1 MSKKLPTVSKYEV
14 FRNRKQI
21 LKNPLPFHRKHF
33 EKLGDIFKVEVSLGR
48 NVIFTRNANIIRHA
62 LQQNHKNYR
71 KSELQTVDLARYIGK
86 GILTAEG
93 EHWRAHR
100 RMIQPAFHKKKL
112 HLLLGTMIEVIRKEL
127 DRIETGEVK
136 DIFPLMGDL
145 AFQVVA
151 QSLFSRDDIRKR
163 MNRLQ
168 EITERNQQMLIREMR
183 QPYLKWYFRLSGKIG
198 KHLDLAE
205 QGRDIL
211 NGIIEERIESGE
223 ERDDL
228 LDMLLQARYEDGSA
242 MSREQLIDEVLILF
256 TAGHETTANAL
267 SFVLFLLASNP
278 AKQEKL
284 YREVKVIDWK
294 DNDSLELL
302 GKLPYTKQCIEE
314 ALRLYPPVYVID
326 RVANEQDEVE
336 GVRLQPNTLLLMS
349 IYELHR
355 SKEFW
360 DRPGE
365 FIPER
370 FDPEQKLNY
379 SAYYYPFGAG
389 PRMCVGNNFAMYEM
403 VIVLSMLLKDYH
415 ISTPQQTLE
424 LNPLISMKPGA
435 VLLEFTRR

>member
-1 MSKKLPTVSKYEV
+1 M

-21 LKNPLPFHRKHF
+21 LENPLPFHRKHF
-33 EKLGDIFKVEVSLGR
+33 DDLGDTFKVEVSFGR
-48 NVIFTRNANIIRHA
+48 NIIFTRNANIIRHA

-71 KSELQTVDLARYIGK
+71 KSELQTEDLARYIGK

-93 EHWRAHR
+93 EHWRVHR

-112 HLLLGTMIEVIRKEL
+112 HLLLGTMVDVIREEL
-127 DRIETGEVK
+127 GRIEPRKTT

-151 QSLFSRDDIRKR
+151 QSLFSRADIRTR

-183 QPYLKWYFRLSGKIG
+183 QPYLKWYFRLSGKIS
-198 KHLDLAE
+198 KHMDMAE

-223 ERDDL
+223 EKNDL
-228 LDMLLQARYEDGSA
+228 LDMLLHARYEDGSA
-242 MSREQLIDEVLILF
+242 MNRQQLIDEVLILF

-267 SFVLFLLASNP
+267 SFALHLLASNP
-278 AKQEKL
+278 GEQEKL
-284 YREVKVIDWK
+284 YEEVRATDWEES
-294 DNDSLELL
+294 DPLDLL
-302 GKLPYTKQCIEE
+302 GKLSYTKQCIEE

-326 RVANEQDEVE
+326 RVAKEQDSIE
-336 GVRLQPNTLLLMS
+336 GLELRKNTLLLMS
-349 IYELHR
+349 VYELHR
-355 SKEFW
+355 SEKFW
-360 DRPGE
+360 EQPE
-365 FIPER
+365 KFIPER
-370 FDPEQKLNY
+370 FDPVRNLNY

-403 VIVLSMLLKDYH
+403 VMVLSLLVKEFR
-415 ISTPQQTLE
+415 ITTPQPTLT
-424 LNPLISMKPGA
+424 LNPLISLKPGP
-435 VLLEFTRR
+435 VHLEFVPR

>member
-1 MSKKLPTVSKYEV
+1 M

-21 LKNPLPFHRKHF
+21 LENPLPFHRKHF
-33 EKLGDIFKVEVSLGR
+33 DDLGDTFKVEVSFGR
-48 NVIFTRNANIIRHA
+48 NIIFTCNANIIRHA

-71 KSELQTVDLARYIGK
+71 KSELQTEDLARYIGK

-93 EHWRAHR
+93 EHWRVHR

-112 HLLLGTMIEVIRKEL
+112 HLLLRTMLLVIREEL
-127 DRIETGEVK
+127 GRIEPRKTT

-151 QSLFSRDDIRKR
+151 QSLFSRADIRTR
-163 MNRLQ
+163 MNKLQ

-183 QPYLKWYFRLSGKIG
+183 QPYLKWYFRLSGKIT
-198 KHLDLAE
+198 KHMDMAE

-223 ERDDL
+223 EKNDL

-242 MSREQLIDEVLILF
+242 MSRQQLIDEVLILF

-267 SFVLFLLASNP
+267 SFALHLLASNP
-278 AKQEKL
+278 GKQEKL
-284 YREVKVIDWK
+284 YEEVRATDWEES
-294 DNDSLELL
+294 DPLDLL
-302 GKLPYTKQCIEE
+302 GKLSYTKQCIEE

-326 RVANEQDEVE
+326 RVAKEQDSIE
-336 GVRLQPNTLLLMS
+336 GLELRKNTLLLMS
-349 IYELHR
+349 VYELHR
-355 SKEFW
+355 SEEFW
-360 DRPGE
+360 EQPEE

-370 FDPEQKLNY
+370 FDPGRNLNH

-403 VIVLSMLLKDYH
+403 VMVLSMLVKEFR
-415 ISTPQQTLE
+415 ITTPQPTLT
-424 LNPLISMKPGA
+424 LNPLISLKPGP
-435 VLLEFTRR
+435 VYLEFVPR